1 MRIVSLCYF
10 CIVKIKIV
18 FTFVFALLLGHS
30 FSYPQ
35 DNSVYLNLGLKI
47 FNKISSNTFENYWN
61 NSHSIGLNL
70 SSEENIGT
78 FGFGINLTKFE
89 KKIASTENFYGVDY
103 FLSYRYPIALSNRLS
118 LLSEINLGLFE
129 FRFNELNLE
138 TTNDA
143 GETEREF
150 NIKYLFGLSYS
161 ISKNWKFEILPSF
174 QKIYTHK
181 RIEFFNIEA
190 GIKYK
195 FKSPEWLVEFFN

>member
-1 MRIVSLCYF
+1 MLYF
-10 CIVKIKIV
+10 
-18 FTFVFALLLGHS
+18 LGHS

-47 FNKISSNTFENYWN
+47 FNKISSNTFGNYWN
-61 NSHSIGLNL
+61 NSYTIGLNL

-89 KKIASTENFYGVDY
+89 KKIASTENFYGIEY
-103 FLSYRYPIALSNRLS
+103 SLSYRYPIGLSNRLS
-118 LLSEINLGLFE
+118 LLPEINLGLFE

-143 GETEREF
+143 GEVEREF
-150 NIKYLFGLSYS
+150 FIKYLFGLSYS
-161 ISKNWKFEILPSF
+161 INKNWQIEILPSF

-181 RIEFFNIEA
+181 RIVFFNIEA
-190 GIKYK
+190 GVKYK
-195 FKSPEWLVEFFN
+195 FKSPDWLVELFN